1 MSVSS
6 RPEAI
11 GAVHP
16 LQATVEDPPAKGG
29 LSALQP
35 YVRNPEQAG
44 QLTREW
50 LEPVQDDLYAFF
62 LYVRRQVDPELQQR
76 QPLKLGKPYPMGQCL
91 EITQAVEQ
99 RLRQLRPDALP
110 EAERRGYDA
119 LAGFFAAGGQMRRVW
134 GDLRGKFFQNAFV
147 VGALYVDVSNDTVT
161 PTKPKVE
168 ILPFEASGMSP
179 VADYFHFARLARLYW
194 HADVHSNLVLPG
206 VAPFCPAVTIN
217 PFGVVRLQ
225 AAMHSMVAMTRAGA
239 FEPSE
244 AFLRQESMPE
254 PLFQVLRAA
263 LKGVGFA
270 LPDTLAEGRKQAL
283 ENCRQYRARRWHR
296 ANDAMSRAIRMVAS
310 ANKVLEN
317 VRYLPFNDARAAAL
331 KLPLAFRVNAET
343 KRLQLVALQ
352 ALPVQKGAPR
362 QWVPRS
368 VPAEALGGECVWPLP
383 TGLCTSVLERL
394 HLPGGGDGLW
404 KVSSAAMARVP
415 GRGLKTLADA
425 GLLEALYL
433 QVLSMQHLKPSLTV

>member
-6 RPEAI
+6 RPVAN

-16 LQATVEDPPAKGG
+16 PQATVAEPPAKGA

-35 YVRNPEQAG
+35 YVRNPEQAAA
-44 QLTREW
+44 LTREW
-50 LEPVQDDLYAFF
+50 LEPALDDLHAFF
-62 LYVRRQVDPELQQR
+62 LYVRRQAEPVLQQR
-76 QPLKLGKPYPMGQCL
+76 QPVKLGKPYPLGQCL
-91 EITQAVEQ
+91 EITQDVEQ
-99 RLRQLRPDALP
+99 RLRQMRADALP

-168 ILPFEASGMSP
+168 ILPFEESGMSP

-194 HADVHSNLVLPG
+194 HADVYANLALPG
-206 VAPFCPAVTIN
+206 VAPFCPAVTVN

-225 AAMHSMVAMTRAGA
+225 AAMHSMVSMTRAGA

-244 AFLRQESMPE
+244 AFLRQEPMPE
-254 PLFQVLRAA
+254 SLFQVLRAA

-270 LPDTLAEGRKQAL
+270 LPDTREEGRRQAL

-310 ANKVLEN
+310 ANKVLES
-317 VRYLPFNDARAAAL
+317 VRYLPFDDASAAAL
-331 KLPLAFRVNAET
+331 KLPLAFQVDVGAN
-343 KRLQLVALQ
+343 RLRLVALQ
-352 ALPVQKGAPR
+352 KLPVHNGTVDG
-362 QWVPRS
+362 WVPRC
-368 VPAEALGGECVWPLP
+368 VPSGTTGGECVWPLP
-383 TGLCTSVLERL
+383 PGICVSVLERL
-394 HLPGGGDGLW
+394 PLPDGSDFW
-404 KVSSAAMARVP
+404 KASSAAMARMP
-415 GRGLKTLADA
+415 GRGLRTLADA
-425 GLLEALYL
+425 GLLEALHL
-433 QVLSMQHLKPSLTV
+433 QVLSMQHLKSSPMV

>member
-6 RPEAI
+6 PPSVRVADADRSALSAEPSPR
-11 GAVHP
+11 GA
-16 LQATVEDPPAKGG
+16 

-50 LEPVQDDLYAFF
+50 LEPVLDDLYAFF
-62 LYVRRQVDPELQQR
+62 LHVRRQVDPELRQR

-179 VADYFHFARLARLYW
+179 VADYFHFARLAREYW
-194 HADVHSNLVLPG
+194 HADVHANLVLPG
-206 VAPFCPAVTIN
+206 VAPFCPAVTVN

-254 PLFQVLRAA
+254 PLFQVVRAA

-283 ENCRQYRARRWHR
+283 DNCRQYRARRWHR

-331 KLPLAFRVNAET
+331 KLPLAFRVDTGE

-352 ALPVQKGAPR
+352 ALPVQKGTVDG
-362 QWVPRS
+362 WVPRC
-368 VPAEALGGECVWPLP
+368 VPAGTTDDECVWPLP
-383 TGLCTSVLERL
+383 PGICVSVLERL
-394 HLPGGGDGLW
+394 PLPDGSDFW
-404 KVSSAAMARVP
+404 KASSAAMARVP
-415 GRGLKTLADA
+415 GRGLRTLADA
-425 GLLEALYL
+425 GLLEALHL
-433 QVLSMQHLKPSLTV
+433 QVLSMQHLKSSPMV